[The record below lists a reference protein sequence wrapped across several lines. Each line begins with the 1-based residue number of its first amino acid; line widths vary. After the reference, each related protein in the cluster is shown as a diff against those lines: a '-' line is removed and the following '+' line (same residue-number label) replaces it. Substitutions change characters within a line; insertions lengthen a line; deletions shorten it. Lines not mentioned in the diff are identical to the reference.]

1 MEEENIRKNKTMSVC
16 ERTGEE
22 LEIDLKVFF
31 IILFIFVSHCIKL
44 QELG

>member
-31 IILFIFVSHCIKL
+31 YNIISLVSH
-44 QELG
+44 